1 MCNILSHPAVAPSSF
16 VSCMTLEQH
25 FFYESSYSFAG
36 KVPIL
41 STKAFSHY
49 RISLTQGL
57 TNKSPSN
64 LTGGSIFLIMGNS
77 AFLPSP
83 FYIKLTPGWR
93 LLAFKGHLMWNQGY
107 CRTPGNILHKHHPL
121 SPTSKAPFPI
131 LLNSSQWLLNK
142 KDKCTT

>member
-64 LTGGSIFLIMGNS
+64 LTGGTHFYNYGKFRVFTL
-77 AFLPSP
+77 P
-83 FYIKLTPGWR
+83 FYIKLAPG
-93 LLAFKGHLMWNQGY
+93 
-107 CRTPGNILHKHHPL
+107 
-121 SPTSKAPFPI
+121 
-131 LLNSSQWLLNK
+131 
-142 KDKCTT
+142 